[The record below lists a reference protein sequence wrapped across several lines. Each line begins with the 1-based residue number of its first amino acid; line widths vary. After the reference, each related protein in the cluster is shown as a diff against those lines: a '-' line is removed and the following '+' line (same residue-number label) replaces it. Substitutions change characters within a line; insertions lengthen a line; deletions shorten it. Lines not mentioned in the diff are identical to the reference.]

1 MYSILNKQVP
11 QNINAGMPSA
21 LEYFEEIAKIPRPSG
36 HEEKIRE
43 YLKEFAAKHSLE
55 CIEDAAG
62 NIIIRRGDP
71 KVTLQGHMDMVPES
85 LAPFDFETC
94 GIKTCIKDGWI
105 CADGT
110 TLGADNGAGIALMLS
125 ALTNLPDIPLECL
138 FTVDEEAGMTGVEA
152 LASDVLK
159 GKILLNLDHEDGNSL
174 LIGCAGGVNT
184 EAVFPKI
191 RTLPK
196 GEWYTLKIG
205 GLLSGHS
212 GIDIGFGR
220 ANAVKLAADFMTRV
234 NSEQISA
241 FCAGTKCNVIPKEA
255 SVTFSTEMSDVESV
269 FSAYAAEVK
278 ERYAETDSAVCM
290 TLEKTEE
297 PSAAYDGFF
306 VHALHECR
314 NGVVE
319 ADSRGV
325 ITSSNLAAVA
335 DEPGGFR
342 IITLQR
348 SAVNVS
354 RDALSAEIAF
364 VFREAGADV
373 FTHSS
378 FSGWLLEV
386 NSPLVLRAAEVYE
399 RLFDRKPEIETTHGG
414 VECGMIQEK
423 YPAMQ
428 IISLGPTIEGC
439 HTVQERMS
447 VQSLEETERFLY
459 ALILELSE

>member
-1 MYSILNKQVP
+1 
-11 QNINAGMPSA
+11 MPSA

-43 YLKEFAAKHSLE
+43 YLKEFAKANSFA
-55 CIEDAAG
+55 CIEDESG

-85 LAPFDFETC
+85 VSPFDFETC
-94 GIKTCIKDGWI
+94 GIKTCVKDGWI

-110 TLGADNGAGIALMLS
+110 TLGADNGAGVALMLS
-125 ALTNLPDIPLECL
+125 ALTAPKLSDIPLECL
-138 FTVDEEAGMTGVEA
+138 FTVDEEVGMTGVEA

-159 GKILLNLDHEDGNSL
+159 GNTLINLDHEDGNSL
-174 LIGCAGGVNT
+174 LVGCAGGVNT

-196 GEWYTLKIG
+196 GEWYTLKIS
-205 GLLSGHS
+205 GLASGHS
-212 GIDIGFGR
+212 GIDIGLGR

-234 NSEQISA
+234 NAEQVSA
-241 FCAGTKCNVIPKEA
+241 FSSGTKCNVIPKEA
-255 SVTFSTEMSDVESV
+255 EVTFSTDSDAVESV
-269 FSAYAAEVK
+269 FAAYADEVR
-278 ERYAETDSAVCM
+278 ERYAAADPAVSM
-290 TLEKTEE
+290 SLEKTDE
-297 PSAAYDGFF
+297 PAAAYDGYF

-319 ADSRGV
+319 EDARGV
-325 ITSSNLAAVA
+325 LTSSNLAAVVDEA
-335 DEPGGFR
+335 DAFR

-348 SAVNVS
+348 SAVNTS

-378 FSGWLLEV
+378 FSGWLLAE
-386 NSPLVLRAAEVYE
+386 NSALVLRAAEVYE
-399 RLFDRKPEIETTHGG
+399 QMFGRKLEIETTHGG

-423 YPAMQ
+423 YPEME

-439 HTVQERMS
+439 HTVNERMS
-447 VQSLEETERFLY
+447 IQSLDETERFLS
-459 ALILELSE
+459 ALILELCD

>member
-1 MYSILNKQVP
+1 
-11 QNINAGMPSA
+11 MPSA

-62 NIIIRRGDP
+62 NIIIRRGNP
-71 KVTLQGHMDMVPES
+71 TVTLQGHMDMVPES
-85 LAPFDFETC
+85 LALFDFETC

-105 CADGT
+105 CADST
-110 TLGADNGAGIALMLS
+110 TLGADNGAGVALMLS

-196 GEWYTLKIG
+196 GEWYTLKIS
-205 GLLSGHS
+205 GLASGHS
-212 GIDIGFGR
+212 GIDIGLGR

-234 NSEQISA
+234 NAEQVSA
-241 FCAGTKCNVIPKEA
+241 FSSGTKCNVIPKEA
-255 SVTFSTEMSDVESV
+255 EVTFSTEADDVESV
-269 FSAYAAEVK
+269 FAAYADEVK
-278 ERYAETDSAVCM
+278 ERYEKTDSEISM
-290 TLEKTEE
+290 TLERTDE
-297 PSAAYDGFF
+297 PSFAYDGFF
-306 VHALHECR
+306 VHSLHECR

-319 ADSRGV
+319 EDARGV
-325 ITSSNLAAVA
+325 LTSSNLAAVVDEA
-335 DEPGGFR
+335 DGFR

-348 SAVNVS
+348 SAVNKS
-354 RDALSAEIAF
+354 RDALSSEIAF

-378 FSGWLLEV
+378 FSGWLLDE

-399 RLFDRKPEIETTHGG
+399 KLFGRRPKIETTHGG

-423 YPAMQ
+423 YPEME

-439 HTVQERMS
+439 HTVNERMS
-447 VQSLEETERFLY
+447 IQSLEETERFLSE
-459 ALILELSE
+459 LILELWE

>member
-1 MYSILNKQVP
+1 
-11 QNINAGMPSA
+11 MPSA

-43 YLKEFAAKHSLE
+43 YLKEFAKANSFA
-55 CIEDAAG
+55 CIEDESG

-85 LAPFDFETC
+85 VSPFDFETC
-94 GIKTCIKDGWI
+94 GIKTCVKDGWI

-110 TLGADNGAGIALMLS
+110 TLGADNGAGVALMLS
-125 ALTNLPDIPLECL
+125 ALTAPKLSDIPLECL
-138 FTVDEEAGMTGVEA
+138 FTVDEEVGMTGVEA

-159 GKILLNLDHEDGNSL
+159 GNTLINLDHEDGNSL
-174 LIGCAGGVNT
+174 LVGCAGGVNT

-196 GEWYTLKIG
+196 GEWYTLKIS
-205 GLLSGHS
+205 GLASGHS
-212 GIDIGFGR
+212 GIDIGLGR
-220 ANAVKLAADFMTRV
+220 VNAVKLAADFMTRV
-234 NSEQISA
+234 NAEQVSA
-241 FCAGTKCNVIPKEA
+241 FSSGTKCNVIPKEA
-255 SVTFSTEMSDVESV
+255 EVTFSTDSDAVESV
-269 FSAYAAEVK
+269 FAAYADEVR
-278 ERYAETDSAVCM
+278 ERYAAADPAVSM
-290 TLEKTEE
+290 SLEKTDE
-297 PSAAYDGFF
+297 PAAAYDGYF

-319 ADSRGV
+319 EDARGV
-325 ITSSNLAAVA
+325 LTSSNLAAVVDEA
-335 DEPGGFR
+335 DAFR

-348 SAVNVS
+348 SAVNTS

-378 FSGWLLEV
+378 FSGWLLAE
-386 NSPLVLRAAEVYE
+386 NSALVLRAAEVYE
-399 RLFDRKPEIETTHGG
+399 QMFGRKLEIETTHGG

-423 YPAMQ
+423 YPEME

-439 HTVQERMS
+439 HTVNERMS
-447 VQSLEETERFLY
+447 IQSLEETERFLS
-459 ALILELSE
+459 ALILELWN

>member
-1 MYSILNKQVP
+1 
-11 QNINAGMPSA
+11 MPSA

-43 YLKEFAAKHSLE
+43 YLKEFAKANSFS
-55 CIEDAAG
+55 CIEDESG
-62 NIIIRRGDP
+62 NIIIRRGEP

-85 LAPFDFETC
+85 VSPFDFETC
-94 GIKTCIKDGWI
+94 GIKTCVKDGWI

-110 TLGADNGAGIALMLS
+110 TLGADNGAGVALMLS
-125 ALTNLPDIPLECL
+125 AITSPKLSDIPLECL
-138 FTVDEEAGMTGVEA
+138 FTVDEEVGMTGVEA

-159 GKILLNLDHEDGNSL
+159 GNTLINLDHEDGNSL
-174 LIGCAGGVNT
+174 LVGCAGGVNT

-196 GEWYTLKIG
+196 GEWYTLKIS
-205 GLLSGHS
+205 GLASGHS
-212 GIDIGFGR
+212 GIDIGLGR

-234 NSEQISA
+234 NAEQVSA
-241 FCAGTKCNVIPKEA
+241 FSSGTKCNVIPKEA
-255 SVTFSTEMSDVESV
+255 EVTFSTESDAVESV
-269 FSAYAAEVK
+269 FTAYVNEVK
-278 ERYAETDSAVCM
+278 ERYAAADPAVSM
-290 TLEKTEE
+290 SLEKTDE
-297 PSAAYDGFF
+297 PAAAYDGYF

-319 ADSRGV
+319 EDARGV
-325 ITSSNLAAVA
+325 LTSSNLAAVVDEA
-335 DEPGGFR
+335 DAFR

-348 SAVNVS
+348 SAVNTS

-378 FSGWLLEV
+378 FSGWLLAE
-386 NSPLVLRAAEVYE
+386 NSALVLRAAEVYE
-399 RLFDRKPEIETTHGG
+399 QMFGRKPEIETTHGG

-423 YPAMQ
+423 YPEME

-439 HTVQERMS
+439 HTVNERMS
-447 VQSLEETERFLY
+447 IQSLDETERFLS
-459 ALILELSE
+459 ALILELCD

>member
-1 MYSILNKQVP
+1 
-11 QNINAGMPSA
+11 MPSA

-43 YLKEFAAKHSLE
+43 YLKEFAKANSFS
-55 CIEDAAG
+55 CIEDESG
-62 NIIIRRGDP
+62 NIIIRRGEP

-85 LAPFDFETC
+85 VSPFDFETC
-94 GIKTCIKDGWI
+94 GIKTCVKDGWI

-110 TLGADNGAGIALMLS
+110 TLGADNGAGVALMLS
-125 ALTNLPDIPLECL
+125 AITSPKLSDIPLECL
-138 FTVDEEAGMTGVEA
+138 FTVDEEVGMTGVEA

-159 GKILLNLDHEDGNSL
+159 GNTLINLDHEDGNSL
-174 LIGCAGGVNT
+174 LVGCAGGVNT

-196 GEWYTLKIG
+196 GEWYTLKIS
-205 GLLSGHS
+205 GLASGHS
-212 GIDIGFGR
+212 GIDIGLGR

-234 NSEQISA
+234 NAEQVSA
-241 FCAGTKCNVIPKEA
+241 FSSGTKCNVIPKEA
-255 SVTFSTEMSDVESV
+255 EVTFSTDSDAVESV
-269 FSAYAAEVK
+269 FAAYADEVR
-278 ERYAETDSAVCM
+278 ERYAAADPAVSM
-290 TLEKTEE
+290 SLEKTDE
-297 PSAAYDGFF
+297 PAAAYDGYF

-319 ADSRGV
+319 EDARGV
-325 ITSSNLAAVA
+325 LTSSNLAAVVDEA
-335 DEPGGFR
+335 DAFR

-348 SAVNVS
+348 SAVNTS

-378 FSGWLLEV
+378 FSGWLLAE
-386 NSPLVLRAAEVYE
+386 NSALVLRAAEVYE
-399 RLFDRKPEIETTHGG
+399 QMFGRKPEIETTHGG

-423 YPAMQ
+423 YPEME

-439 HTVQERMS
+439 HTVNERMS
-447 VQSLEETERFLY
+447 IQSLDETERFLS
-459 ALILELSE
+459 ALILELCD

>member
-1 MYSILNKQVP
+1 
-11 QNINAGMPSA
+11 MPSA

-43 YLKEFAAKHSLE
+43 YLKEFAKANSFA
-55 CIEDAAG
+55 CIEDESG

-85 LAPFDFETC
+85 VSPFDFETC
-94 GIKTCIKDGWI
+94 GIKTCVKDGWI

-110 TLGADNGAGIALMLS
+110 TLGADNGAGVALMLS
-125 ALTNLPDIPLECL
+125 ALTAPKLSDIPLECL
-138 FTVDEEAGMTGVEA
+138 FTVDEEVGMTGVEA

-159 GKILLNLDHEDGNSL
+159 GNTLINLDHEDGNSL
-174 LIGCAGGVNT
+174 LVGCAGGVNT

-196 GEWYTLKIG
+196 GEWYTLKIS
-205 GLLSGHS
+205 GLASGHS
-212 GIDIGFGR
+212 GIDIGLGR
-220 ANAVKLAADFMTRV
+220 VNAVKLAADFMTRV
-234 NSEQISA
+234 NAEQVSA
-241 FCAGTKCNVIPKEA
+241 FSSGTKCNVIPKEA
-255 SVTFSTEMSDVESV
+255 EVTFSTDSDAVESV
-269 FSAYAAEVK
+269 FAAYADEVR
-278 ERYAETDSAVCM
+278 ERYAAADPAVSM
-290 TLEKTEE
+290 SLEKTDE
-297 PSAAYDGFF
+297 PAAAYDGYF

-319 ADSRGV
+319 EDARGV
-325 ITSSNLAAVA
+325 LTSSNLAAVVDEA
-335 DEPGGFR
+335 DAFR

-348 SAVNVS
+348 SAVNTS

-378 FSGWLLEV
+378 FSGWLLAE
-386 NSPLVLRAAEVYE
+386 NSALVLRAAEVYE
-399 RLFDRKPEIETTHGG
+399 QMFGRKPEIETTHGG

-423 YPAMQ
+423 YPEME

-439 HTVQERMS
+439 HTVNERMS
-447 VQSLEETERFLY
+447 IQSLDETERFLS
-459 ALILELSE
+459 ALILELCD